1 MIDGVNERP
10 RASFGAGP
18 EILRVTVAS
27 DQIQVS
33 FDSDLDQSTVQG
45 SISIKGANGQAVS
58 SQASYDA
65 RGKTVTLQVAG
76 PLASGEKFDLVVS
89 NGLKDYDGRQA
100 VPYDLQF
107 VGP

>member
-1 MIDGVNERP
+1 LIDGVNERP

-18 EILRVTVAS
+18 EILKVTVAP
-27 DQIQVS
+27 DQVQVS

-45 SISIKGANGQAVS
+45 SVSVKGANGQAVN

-65 RGKTVTLQVAG
+65 RGKTVTLQLAG
-76 PLASGEKFDLVVS
+76 ALASGATFDLVVS
-89 NGLKDYDGRQA
+89 SGLKDYNGRQA

-107 VGP
+107 LGP